1 MFRQK
6 NLEEGDDAKAWW
18 LWLSNIAPPPP
29 PPRDPEPETPPRV
42 TRR

>member
-6 NLEEGDDAKAWW
+6 NQDNARDAWW

-29 PPRDPEPETPPRV
+29 PPRDPEPELPPRV

>member
-1 MFRQK
+1 MFWRQK
-6 NLEEGDDAKAWW
+6 NHDNAHDAWW

-29 PPRDPEPETPPRV
+29 PPRRDPEPEPRV